1 MDWNVVISVQNQG
14 FKAAR
19 EFLHEYGKIKATD
32 YFNVMIMQV
41 NNIEDFL
48 EDMRTLYEIQTPALI
63 HIGRIMPVEHRFTY
77 QTADDFEAKAREV
90 VSQWLDDLAG
100 KHFYVRMHRRGFKGR
115 LSSQEEEH
123 FLDDYIL
130 ERLASK
136 GKTTAKID
144 FSGAERVIAIE
155 TVGQRAGLSLWTRE
169 QIQRYPFL
177 KLD

>member
-1 MDWNVVISVQNQG
+1 
-14 FKAAR
+14 
-19 EFLHEYGKIKATD
+19 
-32 YFNVMIMQV
+32 
-41 NNIEDFL
+41 
-48 EDMRTLYEIQTPALI
+48 
-63 HIGRIMPVEHRFTY
+63 
-77 QTADDFEAKAREV
+77 
-90 VSQWLDDLAG
+90 
-100 KHFYVRMHRRGFKGR
+100 MHRRGFKGR